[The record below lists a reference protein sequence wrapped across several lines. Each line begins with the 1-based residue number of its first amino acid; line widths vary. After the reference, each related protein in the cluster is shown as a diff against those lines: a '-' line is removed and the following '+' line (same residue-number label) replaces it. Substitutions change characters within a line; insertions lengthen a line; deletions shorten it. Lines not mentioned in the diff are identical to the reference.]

1 MGFIIV
7 AGVFGAI
14 WAGATQWER
23 IHASDDFA
31 RGFASYELA
40 VAVGALAWAAIGAG
54 MGWTIGLTWERWH
67 RRRRTRVAVADNVPA
82 APPPIEPLP
91 PQPTLTTAR
100 LVLRP
105 FRLTDAARVQEL
117 AGSREVADT
126 TLTIPHPYADG
137 LAARWIATHEPRW
150 RDGRSV
156 VYAVTEGAGGA
167 LVGAVGLQIEQTH
180 GSAELGYWI
189 ARDAWNRGYATEAA
203 GALIDFAFRTLD
215 INRVEARHFVR
226 NPTSGRV
233 MQKLG
238 MTLEGVHRQ
247 SLKKWGVFE
256 DAARYAILR
265 REWLDRHAST
275 HDT

>member
-40 VAVGALAWAAIGAG
+40 VAIGALAWAAIGAG
-54 MGWTIGLTWERWH
+54 VGWTIGLGWERWH
-67 RRRRTRVAVADNVPA
+67 RHRRGIATSGDPVAPA
-82 APPPIEPLP
+82 APVPAYPE
-91 PQPTLTTAR
+91 QPTLATAR

-105 FRLTDAARVQEL
+105 FRLGDAPSVQEL
-117 AGSREVADT
+117 AGAREVADT
-126 TLTIPHPYADG
+126 TLTIPHPYPDG

-156 VYAVTEGAGGA
+156 VFAVTEGAGGA
-167 LVGAVGLQIEQTH
+167 LVGAIGLEIDRTH
-180 GSAELGYWI
+180 DSAELGYWI

-203 GALIDFAFRTLD
+203 GALLDFAFRTLD
-215 INRVEARHFVR
+215 IHRVEARHFVR
-226 NPTSGRV
+226 NPSSGRV

-265 REWLDRHAST
+265 REWLDRHALT
-275 HDT
+275 HLT